1 MDVNDAVNDLK
12 VREQELKD
20 LVLKIGALN
29 ANHDNGQIKRIRWK
43 YNKLEEEKEEVLVD
57 LFTELLER
65 DEELEEKNQE
75 IDKLEKNL
83 DIAIHE
89 KLCAQKMKSH

>member
-1 MDVNDAVNDLK
+1 M
-12 VREQELKD
+12 
-20 LVLKIGALN
+20 
-29 ANHDNGQIKRIRWK
+29 
-43 YNKLEEEKEEVLVD
+43 LVD